1 MNWRDE
7 IRTCANRD
15 CRVEFRPKREGQIYH
30 APGCRVGDAMAR
42 YRKSLKKRPK
52 TANKSDNK
60 GIGYHRA
67 LGGCLEAITG
77 PLKNVA
83 KSTPSRPQNRGVYP
97 PWDGFRGRLRIY
109 LHDEAPSIGTGW
121 RSLTVRV
128 RGKRVRLLNHWTG
141 DARWITRETFE
152 RLAAHSMSHG
162 HQPTKAE
169 PVSKLLDQLVTTY
182 TPLHLEAPKKLSNQI
197 IPDDYPELPAFL
209 DRRRKLRLV
218 VDNKP
223 MNTGKEEAA

>member
-67 LGGCLEAITG
+67 LGGMPRSDNRPSKKCSKINAFQTPKSRGIPPLGWVPWAAPYLPPRRGSKHRNWLAQSDSQGTRQAGSAAQSLDWRREVDYARDVRATG
-77 PLKNVA
+77 GSQHVSWA
-83 KSTPSRPQNRGVYP
+83 SAHE
-97 PWDGFRGRLRIY
+97 GR
-109 LHDEAPSIGTGW
+109 AG
-121 RSLTVRV
+121 
-128 RGKRVRLLNHWTG
+128 
-141 DARWITRETFE
+141 
-152 RLAAHSMSHG
+152 
-162 HQPTKAE
+162 
-169 PVSKLLDQLVTTY
+169 
-182 TPLHLEAPKKLSNQI
+182 
-197 IPDDYPELPAFL
+197 
-209 DRRRKLRLV
+209 
-218 VDNKP
+218 
-223 MNTGKEEAA
+223 